1 MSDQPSKP
9 HTPHVHV
16 VVDEPVVRGSY
27 VNMARIFHQHA
38 EFVVDAIFLP
48 PATNQARVVSRLV
61 MSPVHAKHLLRAL
74 SQNVARYEQVFGE
87 IRLAPPG
94 GEVVDPILH

>member
-1 MSDQPSKP
+1 MSDQPKP
-9 HTPHVHV
+9 NAPHVHV
-16 VVDEPVVRGSY
+16 VVDEPVLRGSY

-38 EFVVDAIFLP
+38 EFVIDGIFHP

-74 SQNVARYEQVFGE
+74 AQNIARYEQVFGE
-87 IRLAPPG
+87 IRLAGPG
-94 GEVVDPILH
+94 GEAIDPILH